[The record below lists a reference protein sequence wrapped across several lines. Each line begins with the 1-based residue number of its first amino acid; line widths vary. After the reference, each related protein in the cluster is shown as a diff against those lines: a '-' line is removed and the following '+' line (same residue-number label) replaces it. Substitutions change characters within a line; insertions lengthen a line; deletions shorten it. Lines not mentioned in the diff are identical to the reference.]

1 MEQLKLYGLFK
12 QAKLGDTTE
21 KRPGMTKVRAR
32 AKHDAWAGHAG
43 TSKEDAMRKYM
54 ELVDQLAKSALKL
67 AQTRSH
73 RGFMTREPKI
83 TTFEICW
90 AFAQLFLLMAIVAT
104 A

>member
-1 MEQLKLYGLFK
+1 MSLSDDFEAAVARMNASSSTPGPMEQLKLYGLFK

-54 ELVDQLAKSALKL
+54 ELVDQLAK
-67 AQTRSH
+67 
-73 RGFMTREPKI
+73 
-83 TTFEICW
+83 
-90 AFAQLFLLMAIVAT
+90 
-104 A
+104 